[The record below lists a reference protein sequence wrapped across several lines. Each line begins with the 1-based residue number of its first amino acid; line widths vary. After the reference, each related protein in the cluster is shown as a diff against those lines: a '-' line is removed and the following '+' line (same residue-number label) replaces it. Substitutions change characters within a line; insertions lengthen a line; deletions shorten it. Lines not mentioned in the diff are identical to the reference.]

1 MGTLPLNEVV
11 DVNVSVGPV
20 TKVRTS
26 FNLGLIVGKSTIIS
40 TATRVKSYSKLA
52 DLTADGWTEDQ
63 PEYLAAQI
71 YFSQSPKPTKLI
83 IGRWDTTS
91 QTPETAVQ
99 AVTACRE
106 ANSEWYSCT
115 VCQATKTEIEA
126 VAAYIDSCDPVSTY
140 FATTG
145 DADVLAGTTGNV
157 LETLKSNNRHRT
169 LTQYSTE
176 TEDAAVAIMSYAMA
190 ANTQA
195 SNSAYTL
202 KFKQEAGVAT
212 ENLTS
217 TQLTLIKNNNGNV
230 YVNRGSVYNMFENG
244 VTADGTPFDE
254 LIGLDVL
261 TNNLQSAALNA
272 LQSNSKIA
280 QTDDGIALL
289 VNYLTAPLEKARTSG
304 FIRGGT
310 WEAASILSVN
320 TGDELPRGYKI
331 IADSIANQTQA
342 DREARKAPPIYILI
356 KLAGAI
362 EYVSI
367 NLYVNR

>member
-1 MGTLPLNEVV
+1 MATLPLNEVV

-20 TKVRTS
+20 SKVRTS
-26 FNLGLIVGKSTIIS
+26 FNLGLIVGKSEIIDV
-40 TATRVKSYSKLA
+40 TTRVKSYSKLA
-52 DLTADGWTEDQ
+52 DMTADKWTEDH

-71 YFSQSPKPTKLI
+71 YFSQTPKPTKVVV
-83 IGRWDTTS
+83 GRWNS
-91 QTPETAVQ
+91 ANSETAVQ

-106 ANSEWYSCT
+106 ANSEWYACT
-115 VCQATKTEIEA
+115 VCGATKTEIEA
-126 VAAYIDSCDPVSTY
+126 VSKYIDSCDPASAY
-140 FATTG
+140 FATTA
-145 DADVLAGTTGNV
+145 DTDVLSGEEGNI
-157 LETLKSNNRHRT
+157 LETLKKNNVHRT
-169 LTQYSTE
+169 LSQYSTK
-176 TEDAAVAIMSYAMA
+176 TEDAVAAIMGFAMA

-195 SNSAYTL
+195 NNSAYTL

-212 ENLTS
+212 EDLTA
-217 TQLTLIKNNNGNV
+217 TQLTIIKNNNGNV

-254 LIGLDVL
+254 ILGLDVL
-261 TNNLQSAALNA
+261 TNNIQAAALNS

-289 VNYLTAPLEKARTSG
+289 INNLTAALEKSRTTG
-304 FIRGGT
+304 FITGGT
-310 WEAASILSVN
+310 WNAASILTVN

-342 DREARKAPPIYILI
+342 DREARKAPPIYILV